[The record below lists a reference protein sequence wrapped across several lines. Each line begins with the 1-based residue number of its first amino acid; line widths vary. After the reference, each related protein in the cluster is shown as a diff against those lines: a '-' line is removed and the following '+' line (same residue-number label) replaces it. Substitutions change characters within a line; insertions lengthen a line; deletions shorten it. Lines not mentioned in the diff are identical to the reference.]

1 MSISRG
7 NRSRQ
12 AGRIRWRLCAALVAG
27 ALAMSMVGWVAPASA
42 APSPACPAGVTLSVV
57 AHEDDDLLFLSPD
70 LIDDINNGRCV
81 RTVYVTAGNANQGA
95 SYWQGREAGERAAY
109 AHMAAVPDTWTQS
122 DAGLPGHPIPV
133 YTLASQPRVS
143 LVFMRLPDGF
153 PDGSGG
159 SVNNFESLQK
169 LWSGSIADIAA
180 VDGSSTYSRQ
190 ELIAAL
196 ASLMASF
203 SADNIRVL
211 DYAGAFGD
219 GDHSDHYASAYFA
232 RAAHRQYPV
241 THVLTGYQG
250 YGITG
255 MPVNVTGSRYTAKKD
270 AYLAYATHDP
280 ATCQTEESCLSSQT
294 GTWWSRQYTVG
305 TESGGG
311 AAGNRPPVADAGAA
325 QSVATA
331 ATVTLDGSASTDPDG
346 DPLTYR
352 WTQTTGPAV
361 PLSDPTAARPT
372 FTAPTDP
379 TTLTFTLAVNDGQT
393 TSTPATVTVSVHA
406 TATTNVAGQ
415 ATVTAN
421 SQNPGTGQ
429 TAAKATDGVADGYP
443 GDYTREWATDGGG
456 AGSWLRLTWPT
467 GYTLDRIVLH
477 DRPNPNDQ
485 ITAATLTFSD
495 GTTLPT
501 GTLRND
507 GSATTITVPAHTT
520 TSLLLTI
527 TTVSGA
533 TQNIGLAEI
542 ETYGTVAQ

>member
-1 MSISRG
+1 MR
-7 NRSRQ
+7 
-12 AGRIRWRLCAALVAG
+12 AAAVAG
-27 ALAMSMVGWVAPASA
+27 ALAMSMVGWVLPASA
-42 APSPACPAGVTLSVV
+42 APSPACPSGVTLSVV

-70 LIDDINNGRCV
+70 LIDDMHNGRCV

-95 SYWQGREAGERAAY
+95 SYWQGREAGEKAAY
-109 AHMAAVPDTWTQS
+109 AHMAAVPDAWTQS
-122 DAGLPGHPIPV
+122 DAGLAGHPIPV
-133 YTLASQPRVS
+133 YTLASQPRIS
-143 LVFMRLPDGF
+143 LAFMRLPDGF

-159 SVNNFESLQK
+159 SLNDFESLQK
-169 LWSGSIADIAA
+169 LWSGSIADIHA
-180 VDGSSTYSRQ
+180 VDGSSAYSRQ

-196 ASLMASF
+196 ASLMESF
-203 SADNIRVL
+203 SADSIHVL
-211 DYAGAFGD
+211 DYVGAFGS

-232 RAAHRQYPV
+232 RAAHRQY
-241 THVLTGYQG
+241 TAAHVLTGYQG
-250 YGITG
+250 YNISG
-255 MPVNVTGSRYTAKKD
+255 MPVNVTGSGYTAKKD
-270 AYLAYATHDP
+270 AYLAYAPHDP

-311 AAGNRPPVADAGAA
+311 TAGNRPPVADAGGD
-325 QSVATA
+325 QSAGTG

-346 DPLTYR
+346 DPLNYR
-352 WTQTTGPAV
+352 WTQTAGPAIT
-361 PLSDPTAARPT
+361 LSDPTAARPT
-372 FTAPTDP
+372 FTAPADP
-379 TTLTFTLAVNDGQT
+379 TNLTFALVVSDGQAS
-393 TSTPATVTVSVHA
+393 STAASVQVSVHA
-406 TATTNVAGQ
+406 TAATNVAGQ
-415 ATVTAN
+415 ATVTAS

-443 GDYTREWATDGGG
+443 GDYTREWATDGDG

-485 ITAATLTFSD
+485 ITAATVTFSD
-495 GTTLPT
+495 GTSVPT
-501 GTLRND
+501 GTLHND
-507 GSATTITVPAHTT
+507 GSATTITFPARTT